1 MPAQEREE
9 GVARL
14 GEAMFVT
21 KLYRWLHLLMDAMH
35 TTPAGSAVIRR
46 VSQIQNSQTLD
57 KNIDMRKKN
66 YSR

>member
-35 TTPAGSAVIRR
+35 TTVAGSGSAVARR
-46 VSQIQNSQTLD
+46 VSEIQHC
-57 KNIDMRKKN
+57 RH
-66 YSR
+66 